1 MEKIKNIEFL
11 RFLFSLVIVCCHLK
25 HGIVNEID
33 IPLYKT
39 LMKSFSWSELPV
51 DFFFIIS
58 GFFLFLTTDFNQ
70 KFIDFAKKKLIRF
83 MPTVLFMLGIYYIFS
98 LFTPIDFL
106 KFENIFT
113 ILNLQNVGL
122 TFRNGNVPASWF
134 VSSLFWALCFF
145 FYLRKCVNE
154 KLFNLICACIVF
166 FCYSFWLH
174 SDGINY
180 KNVAYV
186 FNRGM
191 IRAFAGIGAGYFLSM
206 IYKDNIGRIK
216 EKVLNIWQKLCLT
229 GVEIYLFLF
238 IFYYTCMHKT
248 NYNNKLIIILGF
260 IGLFSLFVIKKG
272 YFSKL
277 LDNNISVF
285 LGQFA
290 FSIFLTHQFII
301 KLWNI
306 YICKAHTDWVVS
318 HPVLNIVLLFAAEIP
333 FGILI
338 YYLVEKPCTRYFKN
352 RIKKSI

>member
-1 MEKIKNIEFL
+1 
-11 RFLFSLVIVCCHLK
+11 
-25 HGIVNEID
+25 
-33 IPLYKT
+33 
-39 LMKSFSWSELPV
+39 
-51 DFFFIIS
+51 
-58 GFFLFLTTDFNQ
+58 
-70 KFIDFAKKKLIRF
+70 
-83 MPTVLFMLGIYYIFS
+83 
-98 LFTPIDFL
+98 
-106 KFENIFT
+106 
-113 ILNLQNVGL
+113 
-122 TFRNGNVPASWF
+122 
-134 VSSLFWALCFF
+134 
-145 FYLRKCVNE
+145 
-154 KLFNLICACIVF
+154 
-166 FCYSFWLH
+166 
-174 SDGINY
+174 
-180 KNVAYV
+180 
-186 FNRGM
+186 M

-260 IGLFSLFVIKKG
+260 IGLFSLFVVKKG